1 MKAYLAKRFF
11 QFALMLALVSVVSFL
26 LIQMPPG
33 SYVENKIMELQQLGG
48 DASSMVEVEHLKARY
63 GLDRPLWSQYLG
75 WIAGIVTRG
84 DFGESFAYDREV
96 VTLIGSFVGYTVLI
110 SGLSLLAIY
119 AFAIPLGVLAALKRH
134 QWPDALVSGMC
145 FVGMSVPEF
154 LLALLVLFAG
164 LVFFDYALLGLYS
177 PGFQFMPWGWPKV
190 KDLLLHLPI
199 PVAVVAVNG
208 TAGMMRIVRGNMV
221 EAFGQN
227 YVKAARAKGLRSRDV
242 VWRHAFRSAVNPIIS
257 ILGMT
262 LPGLFS
268 GSTIISI
275 VLNLPTAG
283 YLLFE
288 SLMSQDTYLAASLIL
303 AFSFLLL
310 LGNLLADIA
319 LAVVDPRIRYD

>member
-1 MKAYLAKRFF
+1 M
-11 QFALMLALVSVVSFL
+11 
-26 LIQMPPG
+26 
-33 SYVENKIMELQQLGG
+33 
-48 DASSMVEVEHLKARY
+48 
-63 GLDRPLWSQYLG
+63 
-75 WIAGIVTRG
+75 
-84 DFGESFAYDREV
+84 
-96 VTLIGSFVGYTVLI
+96 VTLIGSYIGYTVLV

-119 AFAIPLGVLAALKRH
+119 LFAVPLGTLAALKRH

-154 LLALLVLFAG
+154 LLALGVLFVG
-164 LVFFDYALLGLYS
+164 LVVFDHALLGLYS
-177 PGFQFMPWGWPKV
+177 PGYQFMPWGWAKV
-190 KDLLLHLPI
+190 ANLAWHLPI

-208 TAGMMRIVRGNMV
+208 TAGMMRVVRGNMV
-221 EAFGQN
+221 EALGQH
-227 YVKAARAKGLRSRDV
+227 YVKAARAKGLSRRDV
-242 VWRHAFRSAVNPIIS
+242 IWRHGFRSAVNPIIS

-319 LAVVDPRIRYD
+319 LAAVDPRIRYD